1 VLAQPDPAFE
11 AFRKKLVAQVR
22 SRSDEVITGNPATEP
37 EDFGIET
44 TAGIHAVMSRDG
56 IATTYVEAFDS
67 NQLVMSDAIALT
79 AQHETMAAAEKA
91 MTMRRKTRLGFLIEG
106 VSKAYGQVQ
115 ATGVLEH
122 VLKQL
127 AVAES
132 Q

>member
-1 VLAQPDPAFE
+1 MLAQPDPAFE
-11 AFRKKLVAQVR
+11 EFRKKLVAQVR
-22 SRSDEVITGNPATEP
+22 SRSDEVITGIPATDP

-44 TAGIHAVMSRDG
+44 NDDIHATLSRDG
-56 IATTYVEAFDS
+56 LATTYVEAFDT

-106 VSKAYGQVQ
+106 TSKAYGQVQ